1 MDSKY
6 STLLNI
12 LDKII
17 SEAPDKYK
25 KLYSTNDDK
34 KLEQARSR
42 AYIHL
47 YLMAKFGML
56 DFLER
61 ESLILDGPGDGG
73 IDAYYI

>member
-1 MDSKY
+1 
-6 STLLNI
+6 LINI

-17 SEAPDKYK
+17 SEAPAKYK
-25 KLYSTNDDK
+25 KLYSTGDDK

-56 DFLER
+56 DFSER
-61 ESLILDGPGDGG
+61 ELLILDGSNDGG
-73 IDAYYI
+73 IDA